1 MSNNVSRRTFIQ
13 GSATAGVVVSGAGA
27 ILANTEEAWALSTEV
42 LSGDTALSILI
53 MARTLYPH
61 DFLGDQYY
69 AEVVANLDEQAKTD
83 SSLVEKLDNGFE
95 TIVEENG
102 RNFSVG
108 QKQRI
113 GVARALFRD
122 PSILIL
128 DEATSALDSKT
139 EKLVLDSIDE
149 YFKNNTK
156 IIIAHR
162 LTTIRNSDKIVVMS
176 KGKIIEQGKHSNLIK
191 NKGLYYEMWNKQK
204 EIKKQVI

>member
-83 SSLVEKLDNGFE
+83 SSLVEKLDNE
-95 TIVEENG
+95 TWRI
-102 RNFSVG
+102 FS
-108 QKQRI
+108 
-113 GVARALFRD
+113 
-122 PSILIL
+122 
-128 DEATSALDSKT
+128 
-139 EKLVLDSIDE
+139 
-149 YFKNNTK
+149 
-156 IIIAHR
+156 
-162 LTTIRNSDKIVVMS
+162 
-176 KGKIIEQGKHSNLIK
+176 
-191 NKGLYYEMWNKQK
+191 
-204 EIKKQVI
+204 